1 MSTIHRLTLLSLGA
15 AAAAP
20 VAYAQDDTGDTGDTG
35 VVVPA
40 RGEITLV
47 AMLNER
53 DDGEYYCLDIFGSTV
68 QDNDGM
74 QVHTCKDRPRPAE
87 DMDFTVNAPSVGYI
101 NVTQVDDLCVAMQR
115 PVAGAHLNV
124 VACSSDDPRQLQQ
137 WVSDAAGQIHPASDS
152 SLCLTVAEDWMCGN
166 PGCTNY
172 KRILTLQACADF
184 DTRYNTWSIP
194 GGSVGL

>member
-1 MSTIHRLTLLSLGA
+1 MSTVHRLTLLSLCA
-15 AAAAP
+15 AATAA
-20 VAYAQDDTGDTGDTG
+20 VAYAQDTGDTGT
-35 VVVPA
+35 VVPV
-40 RGEITLV
+40 RGSITLV
-47 AMLNER
+47 AQLNER

-68 QDNDGM
+68 SENDGM

-115 PVAGAHLNV
+115 PVAGSRLNV
-124 VACSSDDPRQLQQ
+124 VACSSTDPRQLQQ
-137 WVSDAAGQIHPASDS
+137 WISDEYGKIHPASDS
-152 SLCLTVAEDWMCGN
+152 TLCLTVAEDFMCGN

-172 KRILTLQACADF
+172 KRILTLEACADY

-194 GGSVGL
+194 GGSIGL